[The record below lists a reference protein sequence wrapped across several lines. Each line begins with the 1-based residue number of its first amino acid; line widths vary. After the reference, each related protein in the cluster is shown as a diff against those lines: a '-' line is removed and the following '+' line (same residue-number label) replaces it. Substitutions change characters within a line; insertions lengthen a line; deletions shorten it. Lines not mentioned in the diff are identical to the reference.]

1 MHNEGILI
9 LIFIVGALMAGA
21 LTKTFLRKSRLPY
34 TVVLLLGSII
44 LGTAARYE
52 LFGHGSFAHVLT
64 LVGGIDPHLILYLFL
79 PTLIFESAYTME
91 AHLFFR
97 ILPQIVILAVLGLVI
112 SMVATAGTVSLMLPW
127 GLGLTLLFGA
137 LISATDPVAVVALLK
152 EKSSRKR
159 LETLVDGESLLN
171 DGTAIVFFSIFYSF
185 AVGSVESVG
194 FFTVVKDFALVV
206 SGGVIIGVVTGAVIL
221 RIIGKLFNQPLIE
234 IALSISAAYVTFI
247 VAESFRVSGVV
258 ALVSLALMFSTRGK
272 TKVSPEVT
280 SFLHQFWEMMAYIA
294 NTLIFIIVGIV
305 IAVTVTP
312 DSPKLWGILVVLYVL
327 LTLIRAGTVAL
338 LMPLLKRIGVGI
350 TFQKAMVLI
359 WGGLRGAVS
368 LALVLTLSMDSKIPT
383 AVSEQMLFLT
393 AGIVVLTIVINGST
407 MEWLL
412 HWLKLDK
419 LPAGKEASVRKAHEN
434 IHGLMEE
441 FIASFQNNPFF
452 GTLDRHTLKE
462 LIEIHDEQLDELDVR
477 MVDEETAYMRRLLE
491 IERSNY
497 WHQFAEGHIGRRA
510 MLDLTHAVEEA
521 LDNAP
526 EIGPR
531 LGLVSI
537 WDTPS
542 IPSWIHRVPYLNKR
556 MERWLFTRLSLNY
569 DIARG
574 FVVAQNE
581 IVTHVSSLSPSE
593 NAKDRV
599 NSMIK
604 QNILDA
610 MAFTETLNLRYEKLV
625 LKLQLASA
633 RRLLLNHERSL
644 VWKMEEEGVLEEAEA
659 QILIERLEKQMAN
672 MARER

>member
-9 LIFIVGALMAGA
+9 LIFIVVALMVGA
-21 LTKTFLRKSRLPY
+21 FTKVFLRNSKLPY
-34 TVVLLLGSII
+34 TVVLLLGGI
-44 LGTAARYE
+44 LIGTAARHD
-52 LFGHGSFAHVLT
+52 LFGHGSFDHVLS

-97 ILPQIVILAVLGLVI
+97 ILPQIVILAVFGLVI
-112 SMVATAGTVSLMLPW
+112 SMVVTAGTVSLLLPW
-127 GLGLTLLFGA
+127 GVGLTLLFGA

-171 DGTAIVFFSIFYSF
+171 DGTAIVFFSIFYGF
-185 AVGSVESVG
+185 AVGTVENIALM
-194 FFTVVKDFALVV
+194 TIVKDFALVV
-206 SGGVIIGVVTGAVIL
+206 SGGVLIGVVIGSVIL
-221 RIIGKLFNQPLIE
+221 RIIGKIFNQPLIE

-247 VAESFRVSGVV
+247 AAEAVHVSGVV

-305 IAVTVTP
+305 IALTVTP
-312 DSPKLWGILVVLYVL
+312 DSPKLWGILILLYIFV
-327 LTLIRAGTVAL
+327 TLIRAGTVAL
-338 LMPLLKRIGVGI
+338 LMPVLKRIGVGI

-368 LALVLTLSMDSKIPT
+368 LALVLTLSMDTKIPT
-383 AVSEQMLFLT
+383 EISEQMLFLT

-412 HWLKLDK
+412 HKLQLDK
-419 LPAGKEASVRKAHEN
+419 LPAGKEASVRKAHRN
-434 IHGLMEE
+434 LHGQMEE
-441 FIASFQNNPFF
+441 FISSFQNNPFF

-462 LIEIHDEQLDELDVR
+462 LIEIHDEHLGELNVK

-521 LDNAP
+521 LDNSP
-526 EIGPR
+526 QIGPR
-531 LGLVSI
+531 LGLVPI

-542 IPSWIHRVPYLNKR
+542 IPSWVNHVPLLNKR
-556 MERWLFTRLSLNY
+556 MQRWLFTRLSLNY

-581 IVTHVSSLSPSE
+581 IVNHVVSLSPCE
-593 NAKDRV
+593 TVQEKV

-610 MAFTETLNLRYEKLV
+610 MAFTETLNLRYEELV

-659 QILIERLEKQMAN
+659 QILIERLEKQMAE
-672 MARER
+672 MTQQR